1 MHTPLLLYN
10 RKVKFMRIYNVMFDI
25 TDNCNF
31 RCNHCYKN
39 FDDTPIDLDYDR
51 VLHFLNQLEAS
62 GYHPNIVI
70 SGGEPLLYPQIVSL
84 LNALGGKYNIR
95 INTNGLFL
103 DKYLT
108 AFLNV
113 QNLKIQIS
121 LDGYDSDTFFAVR
134 NNFNFEKIVQNAKL
148 AHDAGLNVYFR
159 ATLTSKTY
167 DNYENFFDLSHRI
180 GIPLVLRPMVN
191 TGEDRQQNLSIGYET
206 LVHWCEEIA
215 QKDYFV
221 WTGGRNI
228 LSENACPL
236 QRNIIS
242 ILTVDNKGNVYPC
255 SLLRGKHFYMGN
267 INTDTLEE
275 ILSHAEA
282 AFNEVTKILNSTSC
296 QACGFR
302 KQIGDGTCVASCYF
316 GNKKCV
322 GLKIKGCDVE

>member
-1 MHTPLLLYN
+1 
-10 RKVKFMRIYNVMFDI
+10 
-25 TDNCNF
+25 
-31 RCNHCYKN
+31 
-39 FDDTPIDLDYDR
+39 
-51 VLHFLNQLEAS
+51 
-62 GYHPNIVI
+62 
-70 SGGEPLLYPQIVSL
+70 
-84 LNALGGKYNIR
+84 
-95 INTNGLFL
+95 
-103 DKYLT
+103 
-108 AFLNV
+108 
-113 QNLKIQIS
+113 
-121 LDGYDSDTFFAVR
+121 
-134 NNFNFEKIVQNAKL
+134 
-148 AHDAGLNVYFR
+148 
-159 ATLTSKTY
+159 
-167 DNYENFFDLSHRI
+167 
-180 GIPLVLRPMVN
+180 MVN

-275 ILSHAEA
+275 ILSHAET
-282 AFNEVTKILNSTSC
+282 AFNEVTKILNSRSC

-302 KQIGDGTCVASCYF
+302 KQIGDGTCIASCYF

>member
-1 MHTPLLLYN
+1 
-10 RKVKFMRIYNVMFDI
+10 MRIYNVMFDI

-70 SGGEPLLYPQIVSL
+70 SGGEPLLYPQIVPL

-134 NNFNFEKIVQNAKL
+134 NNFNFEKIIQNARL

-167 DNYENFFDLSHRI
+167 DKYENFFDLSHRI

-275 ILSHAEA
+275 ILSHAET
-282 AFNEVTKILNSTSC
+282 AFNEVTKILNSRSC

-302 KQIGDGTCVASCYF
+302 KQIGDGTCIASCYF